1 MKWTKVSFCMF
12 IAVAV
17 MCLMAAGLILIVEHS
32 QPTSKAVLAYGG
44 DTVLVDTVNTFWYS
58 KWTANECLHIGDY
71 YHTTSLY
78 LVSHDALATYEYDR
92 TIKSRVF
99 QQPLPS
105 RRTGMINTNM
115 YLLDGSSIDY
125 DICVTSETTQ
135 EQEGE
140 LYVFDN
146 LDNFN
151 AYLDEVS
158 SGTQL
163 SVYHEQLRI
172 GAENITLC
180 THLHFLVRRPSYYF
194 VTANGPGNI
203 MYAYNATIHTV
214 SFNHSQYGEQ
224 CRILDTFHCDVDIP
238 SKLFEANTYSLLG
251 YVHPQMITDPPS
263 THICAST
270 QRSSTVIFVIS
281 TLAALIGIAIVVL
294 ILVVVCSCIC
304 SQKGKRGYRKIT
316 PIEVH
321 IQ

>member
-1 MKWTKVSFCMF
+1 MSFCMF
-12 IAVAV
+12 IMVAV
-17 MCLMAAGLILIVEHS
+17 IFLMAAGLLLIVEHS
-32 QPTSKAVLAYGG
+32 QPTSKTVLAYRG

-105 RRTGMINTNM
+105 RRTGMINTDM

-125 DICVTSETTQ
+125 DICVTSEATQ

-146 LDNFN
+146 QDNFN

-172 GAENITLC
+172 GAKNVTLC
-180 THLHFLVRRPSYYF
+180 THLHFLVRHPSYYF
-194 VTANGPGNI
+194 VTANGPGDI
-203 MYAYNATIHTV
+203 MYAYNVTIHTV
-214 SFNHSQYGEQ
+214 SFNHSQYNEQ
-224 CRILDTFHCDVDIP
+224 CRILDTFQCDVDIP

-251 YVHPQMITDPPS
+251 YVHPQSATDPPS

-270 QRSSTVIFVIS
+270 QHSSTVVFVIA

-294 ILVVVCSCIC
+294 ISVVVCSCIY
-304 SQKGKRGYRKIT
+304 SQKRKRVYRKII
-316 PIEVH
+316 PVEGH

>member
-1 MKWTKVSFCMF
+1 MF
-12 IAVAV
+12 IAIAV
-17 MCLMAAGLILIVEHS
+17 MCLTAAGLILIVELC

-78 LVSHDALATYEYDR
+78 LVSQDTLATYEYDR

-105 RRTGMINTNM
+105 RRTGMINKNM

-125 DICVTSETTQ
+125 DICVTSEAEQ
-135 EQEGE
+135 EQKGE

-163 SVYHEQLRI
+163 SVYHEQLQI
-172 GAENITLC
+172 GAKNTTSC
-180 THLHFLVRRPSYYF
+180 THLRFLVHCPSYYF

-214 SFNHSQYGEQ
+214 SFNHSQYSEH
-224 CRILDTFHCDVDIP
+224 CRILDTFQCDVDIP

-251 YVHPQMITDPPS
+251 YVHPQQITDPPS

-270 QRSSTVIFVIS
+270 QRSSTFLFVIA
-281 TLAALIGIAIVVL
+281 TLAALIGIAIVIL
-294 ILVVVCSCIC
+294 IFVVVCSCIC
-304 SQKGKRGYRKIT
+304 SQKGKHSYRKIT
-316 PIEVH
+316 PVGVH